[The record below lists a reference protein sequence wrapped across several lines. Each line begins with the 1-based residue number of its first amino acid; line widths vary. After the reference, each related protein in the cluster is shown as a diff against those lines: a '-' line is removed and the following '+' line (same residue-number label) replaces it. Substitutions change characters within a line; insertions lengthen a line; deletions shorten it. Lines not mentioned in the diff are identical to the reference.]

1 MVYLA
6 AGVPLKNPTILAAG
20 ILGTTGASMSRVIQ
34 NGAGGVVTKS
44 IGPVPVYGHANPSMI
59 TLAANGGK
67 GQVYGYLNAMG
78 LPNPS
83 FDEFRQEIEFVKS
96 KDDGNINGQKKEK
109 IEQKKEHAPVIAS
122 IFGGDAADFVAV
134 AEGLAPSM
142 PDAFE
147 LNLSCPHA
155 KGYGADIGSQP
166 CHVEEITAAVKNAVD
181 VPVWVKLT
189 PNVANIKDIGLAAQA
204 GGADAVVAINT
215 VRGMAIDIHSGWPVL
230 GNRAGGMSG
239 PAVKPV
245 AVKCVY
251 DLHEA
256 LEIPVIGVGGISC
269 WEDMVEM
276 MMAGASAVQIGS
288 AVYENDMIFD
298 DLWTGVQLFM
308 KENGFAFDELI
319 GMAHRRK

>member
-1 MVYLA
+1 MYQI
-6 AGVPLKNPTILAAG
+6 AGISLPNPALLAAG
-20 ILGTTGASMSRVIQ
+20 ILGTTGASMARQIR

-44 IGPVPVYGHANPSMI
+44 IGPVPVFGHPNPSMVQ
-59 TLAANGGK
+59 LKNGFI
-67 GQVYGYLNAMG
+67 NAMG

-83 FDEFRQEIEFVKS
+83 FEEFRQEIDFVKNN
-96 KDDGNINGQKKEK
+96 KNNAAG
-109 IEQKKEHAPVIAS
+109 APVVAS
-122 IFGGDAADFVAV
+122 IFGGDVKDFVAV
-134 AEGLAPSM
+134 AQGLMPAK

-166 CHVEEITAAVKNAVD
+166 CHVEEITAAVKDVVD
-181 VPVWVKLT
+181 IPVWVKLT

-215 VRGMAIDIHSGWPVL
+215 VRAMAIDIYSGWPVL
-230 GNRAGGMSG
+230 GNRSGGLSG

-251 DLHEA
+251 DLYDV
-256 LEIPVIGVGGISC
+256 LDIPVIGVGGISS
-269 WEDMVEM
+269 WEDMIEM

-288 AVYENDMIFD
+288 AVYDNDFVFRD
-298 DLWTGVQLFM
+298 VWSGAERFM
-308 KENGFAFDELI
+308 KENGWSMSELV
-319 GMAHRRK
+319 GLSHTKKPADAVNSSKNNSCGCGGKK

>member
-6 AGVPLKNPTILAAG
+6 AGVPLKNPTLLAAG
-20 ILGTTGASMSRVIQ
+20 VLGTTGASMTRVIQ
-34 NGAGGVVTKS
+34 KGAGGVVTKS
-44 IGPVPVYGHANPSMI
+44 IGPAPVYGHANPSMI
-59 TLAANGGK
+59 TLNADGGK
-67 GQVYGYLNAMG
+67 GQTFGYLNAMG
-78 LPNPS
+78 LPNP
-83 FDEFRQEIEFVKS
+83 FYGEFRQEIEFVKNT
-96 KDDGNINGQKKEK
+96 GG
-109 IEQKKEHAPVIAS
+109 APVIAS
-122 IFGGDAADFVAV
+122 IFGGDSKDFTTV
-134 AEGLAPSM
+134 AEGLMPSK

-155 KGYGADIGSQP
+155 KGYGADIGSRP

-189 PNVANIKDIGLAAQA
+189 PNVSNIKDIGLAAQA

-215 VRGMAIDIHSGWPVL
+215 VRGMVIDIHSGWPVL

-251 DLHEA
+251 DLYDA

-269 WEDMVEM
+269 FEDMIEM

-288 AVYENDMIFD
+288 AVYENEQIFAD
-298 DLWTGVQLFM
+298 IWSGAQQFM
-308 KENGFAFDELI
+308 KENGYAFDELI